1 MLERDD
7 KLRKHCDVVG
17 GTIRFMRARRKKREA
32 NRQLLS
38 LRVVCN
44 TEFIRQQRRECGGG
58 TRQTNSALSICQ
70 QALNDNF

>member
-7 KLRKHCDVVG
+7 KLRKHCDVG
-17 GTIRFMRARRKKREA
+17 GTIRFMRAPRKT
-32 NRQLLS
+32 RQLLS

-44 TEFIRQQRRECGGG
+44 TEIIRQQRGECGG